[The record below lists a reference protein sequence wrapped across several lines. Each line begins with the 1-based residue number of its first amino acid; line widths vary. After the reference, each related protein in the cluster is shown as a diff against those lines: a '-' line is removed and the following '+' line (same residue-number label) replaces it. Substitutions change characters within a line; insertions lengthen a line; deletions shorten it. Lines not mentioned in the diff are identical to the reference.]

1 MTLRDER
8 GLAVSG
14 ATPAALGHFERSL
27 AASLLYRSEAAV
39 HLQAALDEAPGFV
52 MAQVLAAHSALGG
65 REPSGVPTA
74 RDILAKVSELPMDAR
89 ERGHVAALARLASGE
104 LEQASALYDAILA
117 ESPRDLLALHAAQAT
132 SYLHGDADAMHAR
145 VARVLPAWSDSLP
158 GYHAVLS
165 MHAFG
170 LEETG
175 QYDLAESFAHRALAI
190 EPYDV
195 RAHHAMTH
203 VHEMRGDAEA
213 GIRWAGE
220 RAAFWAGDTPI
231 ALHCWWHVALFHT
244 RLGRT
249 AQALAVYDWRLRR
262 DLGRALSV
270 LIDATSLLWRIELAG
285 GDVGARWHEL
295 ADRWSPHAQDAYC
308 AFSDIH
314 AMIAFVAAG
323 RPERARALLAAQA
336 ERVARRG
343 SNGPMTRFVGL
354 PATTAIQAYGEG
366 RYQEAVW
373 RLRALPEV
381 AHRLGGSRAQQGII
395 ALTLDAAMRRAAR
408 SPRRLAAA

>member
-8 GLAVSG
+8 GLTVSG
-14 ATPAALGHFERSL
+14 ATPAALEHFERSL
-27 AASLLYRSEAAV
+27 AASLLYRGDAAT
-39 HLQAALDEAPGFV
+39 HLQAAIDEAPGFV
-52 MAQVLAAHSALGG
+52 MAQVLAAHAALGG
-65 REPSGVPTA
+65 REPSGVSRA
-74 RDILAKVSELPMDAR
+74 RDILARVSGLPMNAR
-89 ERGHVAALARLASGE
+89 ERDHVAAIGRLASGE
-104 LEQASALYDAILA
+104 LERASALHDAILA
-117 ESPRDLLALHAAQAT
+117 ETPRDILALHAAQAT
-132 SYLHGDADAMHAR
+132 SYLQGDADAMQER
-145 VARVLPAWSDSLP
+145 VARVLPAWSESLP

-165 MHAFG
+165 MYAFG

-175 QYDLAESFAHRALAI
+175 QYALAESFAQRALAL

-220 RAAFWAGDTPI
+220 RSAFWAGDTPI
-231 ALHCWWHVALFHT
+231 ALHCWWHVALFHL

-270 LIDATSLLWRIELAG
+270 LIDATSLLWRIELGG
-285 GDVGARWHEL
+285 GDVGGRWREV
-295 ADRWSPHAQDAYC
+295 ADRWAPHAEDTHC

-314 AMIAFVAAG
+314 AMMAFAADG
-323 RPERARALLAAQA
+323 RKEQARALLAAQA
-336 ERVARRG
+336 RRASQGG
-343 SNGPMTRFVGL
+343 SNGPMTRFIGA
-354 PATTAIQAYGEG
+354 PAATAIHAFGEG
-366 RYQEAVW
+366 RYREAVW
-373 RLRALPEV
+373 RLRELPEV
-381 AHRLGGSRAQQGII
+381 VHRIGGSRAQQGII
-395 ALTLDAAMRRAAR
+395 GQTLEAARQRAAR